1 MKEALPVLILPLF
14 LVGSLLLGWF
24 GPTEIGA
31 VACVYTILISRFV
44 YKELSLQKF
53 WLSVREGVRSTAL
66 IMFTVSAASVF
77 GWCLTV
83 SQVPQSLT
91 SSMFSISKN
100 PIVLLIFTNLL
111 LLIVGMF
118 MESIS
123 AILVMTPLI
132 TPMLVQVG
140 IDPVHIGIVM
150 VLNLMIGLLT
160 PPVGMSLYMGSIVA
174 GISFEETTK
183 YVLPWLLVLLL
194 SLVVVTFV
202 PQFSLWL
209 PNLIFGK

>member
-1 MKEALPVLILPLF
+1 
-14 LVGSLLLGWF
+14 
-24 GPTEIGA
+24 
-31 VACVYTILISRFV
+31 
-44 YKELSLQKF
+44 
-53 WLSVREGVRSTAL
+53 
-66 IMFTVSAASVF
+66 
-77 GWCLTV
+77 
-83 SQVPQSLT
+83 
-91 SSMFSISKN
+91 
-100 PIVLLIFTNLL
+100 
-111 LLIVGMF
+111 